1 MYLINQHKLLKID
14 SKTLRDIDFK
24 ESHLEELLRSNI
36 EILTTEGEEESLL
49 VVGQQVITKARGR
62 SDLIAIDNN
71 GYLVL
76 IEIKRDKIDSEK
88 GKIPFEIQAI
98 RYAASNATIT
108 DYHELVKLVYAP
120 YIEKQLE
127 KNNEEINLKGL
138 SAYEYALKSIEEFL
152 QKHDAF
158 ETFNQKQRLIL
169 VASQIDDQTKSAV
182 AWLNRSG
189 VDIQCFEVDV
199 YEIEGKKYLTPRKIL
214 PLLKNEDFFVGIRE
228 PGQKSSP
235 LKSITRRNL
244 PRIDELLA
252 NDVVEKGDIIVPKDH
267 PGEAILLENGN
278 VDVNG
283 EKMSMQV
290 WLKNIYGWASIQTYV
305 FAVHQKTRK
314 TLSQLRKEYMEKS
327 ELPESND

>member
-1 MYLINQHKLLKID
+1 MYLINQNKLLKVD
-14 SKTLRDIDFK
+14 SKTLRDINYK
-24 ESHLEELLRSNI
+24 ESHLEEILRSNI
-36 EILTTEGEEESLL
+36 EILTNEGEEESLL

-88 GKIPFEIQAI
+88 GNVPFEIQAI

-127 KNNEEINLKGL
+127 KNKEDINLKGL

-189 VDIQCFEVDV
+189 VDMQCFEVDV
-199 YEIEGKKYLTPRKIL
+199 YEIDGNRYLTPRKIL

-235 LKSITRRNL
+235 SKSITRRNL

-252 NDVVEKGDIIVPKDH
+252 NNVVNAGDIITPKDH
-267 PGEAILLENGN
+267 PGEAILLANGN

-283 EKMSMQV
+283 EEQSMQV
-290 WLKNIYGWASIQTYV
+290 WLKNLYGWSSIQTYV
-305 FAVHQKTRK
+305 FAVHQKTQK
-314 TLSQLRKEYMEKS
+314 TLSQLREKYLRDS
-327 ELPESND
+327 DQEESND